1 MVKITYVYLSLQHMC
16 EIMVW
21 DYEKTNIENIKKAIS
36 NFDLI
41 KAFENPSVDE
51 KVDFLNKTLLNIF
64 INYIPN
70 KKIKWL
76 SATPMDDRHHK
87 KSLKERCK
95 LTNIFLQQ
103 WSEKSWSW

>member
-21 DYEKTNIENIKKAIS
+21 DYEKTNTENIKKAIS

-64 INYIPN
+64 INYFS
-70 KKIKWL
+70 KKMW
-76 SATPMDDRHHK
+76 SATCMDDRQNK
-87 KSLKERCK
+87 KVFKR
-95 LTNIFLQQ
+95 NILADKIRLQK
-103 WSEKSWSW
+103 WSEKNWSW